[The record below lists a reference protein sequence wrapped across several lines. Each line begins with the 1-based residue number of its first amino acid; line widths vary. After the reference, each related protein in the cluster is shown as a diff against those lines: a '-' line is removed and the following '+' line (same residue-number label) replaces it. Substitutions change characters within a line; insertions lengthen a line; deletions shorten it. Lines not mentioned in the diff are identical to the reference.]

1 MKIKKTNLM
10 MVLIALVFGNAVSAM
25 NIECFENEADT
36 MAVHLFISFVDN
48 SQTVINFQEI
58 YSTPHPEKKWGFNFE
73 SIQQSQ
79 SSHYLFPKGLY
90 TGKALTDKENEIVTS
105 YGILSIEEEGDW
117 SFLNYSYPYKGTYL
131 FVDSSK
137 STLTPVYCRLSSH

>member
-58 YSTPHPEKKWGFNFE
+58 YSTPHPEKKVGF
-73 SIQQSQ
+73 
-79 SSHYLFPKGLY
+79 
-90 TGKALTDKENEIVTS
+90 
-105 YGILSIEEEGDW
+105 
-117 SFLNYSYPYKGTYL
+117 
-131 FVDSSK
+131 
-137 STLTPVYCRLSSH
+137 